1 MSSEIEE
8 VTDDLNNGSSR
19 IKNEFFGRIFEFR
32 NILVMMDRDLPFL
45 YGVNTGALN
54 QAVKRNKERF
64 PEDFCFQLN
73 EEEFIK
79 WRSQNVISNS
89 DRMGLRRPPY
99 VFSEQ
104 GIAMLSSV
112 LRSKK
117 AIEVNIGIMRAF
129 VEMRKLTTINAGIFQ
144 RLNNLEERQITTE
157 RKMEEV
163 LSIIE
168 IEDIKPRQGIF
179 FEGQIFDAY
188 SFISE
193 LIRSA
198 NRSII
203 IIDTYIDDSVLTLL
217 SKKKT
222 GVKIILLTRRVPN
235 YFTLDI
241 KKFNEQY
248 PEVIIKKFDFSHD
261 RFIII
266 DDTEV
271 YHFGASLKDLGKK
284 WFAFSKME
292 MDSFQLLSR
301 VNELLNDKQTDS

>member
-1 MSSEIEE
+1 MSSKIEE
-8 VTDDLNNGSSR
+8 VTDELDNGSSR
-19 IKNEFFGRIFEFR
+19 IKNEFYGRIFEFR
-32 NILVMMDRDLPFL
+32 NILVMMDRDLSFL

-79 WRSQNVISNS
+79 WRSQTVISNS

-179 FEGQIFDAY
+179 FDGQIYDAY
-188 SFISE
+188 QFISD
-193 LIRSA
+193 LIRTASD
-198 NRSII
+198 NIM
-203 IIDTYIDDSVLTLL
+203 IIDNYIDDSVFTLL
-217 SKKKT
+217 SKRRK
-222 GVKIILLTRRVPN
+222 GVDVKILTNRIPDAVK
-235 YFTLDI
+235 LDLF
-241 KKFNEQY
+241 KFNQQY
-248 PEVIIKKFDFSHD
+248 PNLKIEKFDLSHD

-266 DDTEV
+266 DNSEI

-292 MDSFQLLSR
+292 IDSIEVLSR
-301 VNELLNDKQTDS
+301 IEKLLN